1 MLTFMRAMLSS
12 SLYLMLAFLS
22 GTLPWLLIVS
32 LDACNISGMA
42 LNSPHYRA
50 LLINE
55 RRLQRSDGACEV
67 DYLSLPVMIDFH
79 IRILRRLAF
88 TI

>member
-1 MLTFMRAMLSS
+1 MRAMLSP

-32 LDACNISGMA
+32 LDAFKTSGMA

-50 LLINE
+50 LFSLLINE
-55 RRLQRSDGACEV
+55 RRLLRSDGACEV
-67 DYLSLPVMIDFH
+67 DYLSLPVMIYFH
-79 IRILRRLAF
+79 IRILRRLA